1 MPPFLSLTPSR
12 IAPSAQRAPSLAS
25 RDGAVLAGRFRW
37 RAGDGAVSG
46 LKAREVTVTSH
57 PRAIFFAPLLPGA
70 PSPLPPPVRSRF
82 AGGSRY
88 SGGALCPRRCCDDM
102 DFQGRRR
109 AAAALVAAVAAWFFL
124 WFRRRSEDA
133 RSITY
138 GPMAERDR
146 ERNSNLRFIYESD
159 DVHCANLL
167 RMRRAPFFQLCDL
180 FRSRE
185 LVVDSI
191 HATVEEQVAMFLH
204 VVGHNQR
211 FRVINMT
218 FRRSIE
224 TISRFFHQVLYAV
237 GELRNELIVPPST
250 SVHPRILGSRR
261 WNPYFKDCIG
271 AIDGTHVLARV
282 PLKMQAAFRGR
293 KHTIT
298 QNVLA
303 AVDFDLR
310 FTYVLAGWEGSA
322 HDALILSDA
331 LERTDGLTVPQG
343 KFYLVDAGY
352 AARPGFL
359 PPYRGTRHGEDEHV
373 PTEAAWTPNSTDTP
387 PEPELSA
394 DNGTWAQ
401 QRDAW
406 AAQMWQNRGSSR
418 V

>member
-1 MPPFLSLTPSR
+1 MTPSFC
-12 IAPSAQRAPSLAS
+12 ILSSNEHCI
-25 RDGAVLAGRFRW
+25 VL
-37 RAGDGAVSG
+37 
-46 LKAREVTVTSH
+46 L
-57 PRAIFFAPLLPGA
+57 
-70 PSPLPPPVRSRF
+70 
-82 AGGSRY
+82 
-88 SGGALCPRRCCDDM
+88 DM

-159 DVHCANLL
+159 DVHCVNLL

-359 PPYRGTRHGEDEHV
+359 PPYRGTRYHLREFGSNRPQNQRELFNLRHSSLRVTVERAFGALKNRFRILDNKPFHPYKTQVKLVLACCILHNWILSHGEDEHV

>member
-1 MPPFLSLTPSR
+1 
-12 IAPSAQRAPSLAS
+12 
-25 RDGAVLAGRFRW
+25 
-37 RAGDGAVSG
+37 
-46 LKAREVTVTSH
+46 
-57 PRAIFFAPLLPGA
+57 
-70 PSPLPPPVRSRF
+70 
-82 AGGSRY
+82 
-88 SGGALCPRRCCDDM
+88 M
-102 DFQGRRR
+102 DLQGRRR

-124 WFRRRSEDA
+124 WFRRSEDA

-138 GPMAERDR
+138 VPMAEKDR
-146 ERNSNLRFIYESD
+146 ERNSNLRFINESD
-159 DVHCANLL
+159 DVHCVNLL

-185 LVVDSI
+185 LVMDSI
-191 HATVEEQVAMFLH
+191 HTTIEEQVAMFLH

-218 FRRSIE
+218 FRRSPE

-250 SVHPRILGSRR
+250 SIHPRILGSRR

-282 PLKMQAAFRGR
+282 PLKMQAAFRCR

-303 AVDFDLR
+303 AVDFDIR
-310 FTYVLAGWEGSA
+310 FTYVLASWEGSA

-331 LERTDGLTVPQG
+331 LERADGLTVPQG

-359 PPYRGTRHGEDEHV
+359 PPNRGTRYHLREFGSNRPQNQRELFNLRHSSLRVIVERAFGAIKNRFRILDNKPFHPYKTQVKLVLACCILHNWILRHGQDEHV

-387 PEPELSA
+387 PEQEHSP